1 MSHQVQYFVK
11 FKPTF
16 DATDHSMNEF
26 SRLSLYFSFQDIFT
40 AAAKEFSTAY
50 IIEIKDVDVESFCI
64 KLNAYQ
70 ISLIPEEILRSN
82 IKFEGDSAEIKHV
95 VEVPLDIFSKF
106 CTVCCEAVD
115 SDEPDRVICRLA
127 LLSSS
132 LLKEWLSQNCPEK
145 IEQISSN
152 SVDWLKR
159 RFKLIS
165 MDDLIYVKFTEDG
178 LRIAQE
184 RCETEDATDDDGVT
198 EMSLKDLFEN
208 LGDVL
213 SQNSLN
219 MFEGGG
225 IFISNKN
232 LIKNTCET

>member
-1 MSHQVQYFVK
+1 MSYQIQCSVK

-50 IIEIKDVDVESFCI
+50 NIEISDVDVESFCI

-82 IKFEGDSAEIKHV
+82 IKFEGDSVEIKHV

-106 CTVCCEAVD
+106 CKICCETVA
-115 SDEPDRVICRLA
+115 SNELDRVICMLT
-127 LLSSS
+127 LYSES
-132 LLKEWLSQNCPEK
+132 LLEEWLSQNCPEK

-165 MDDLIYVKFTEDG
+165 MDDLIYIKFTEDG

-184 RCETEDATDDDGVT
+184 RCDIEDATDDDGVT

-213 SQNSLN
+213 SQNSFDI
-219 MFEGGG
+219 FEGGG
-225 IFISNKN
+225 IFIQNKKI
-232 LIKNTCET
+232 IKNVYET